1 MKWYESAHKIADD
14 ISSKYGKTL
23 RQGAAVM
30 AALSPQKDWNMNVS
44 LAKRVM
50 DIYHNP
56 EGKEMGDKEMDKARE
71 IGFGSIA
78 DKIRGRD
85 FADLMPTEKAAFIRI
100 WDEAN
105 NDRSHKN
112 IDPATGNET
121 NTVLNEDGSPTD
133 IVWGSLKE
141 IAKAVGV
148 LEDGSRRGIHDNL
161 GKSHKVRNFYNNILD
176 PNNPAG
182 HVTIDTH
189 AVAAA
194 LLRAVGGLSK
204 EVNDNFGTPS
214 NVNTGMRGMYPIYAE
229 AYRQLANELGIQ
241 PRQLQSV
248 VWEHVRNMFDP
259 VKNSGTGV
267 EDVDNIWK
275 DYTDGKISQK
285 QAQDQVHELSANM
298 GREATSNRL
307 FKQHQEAAR
316 ATERAAKAEAKARQS
331 GFEFGNAQAQGG
343 QQALTGEK

>member
-1 MKWYESAHKIADD
+1 
-14 ISSKYGKTL
+14 
-23 RQGAAVM
+23 
-30 AALSPQKDWNMNVS
+30 
-44 LAKRVM
+44 
-50 DIYHNP
+50 
-56 EGKEMGDKEMDKARE
+56 
-71 IGFGSIA
+71 
-78 DKIRGRD
+78 
-85 FADLMPTEKAAFIRI
+85 
-100 WDEAN
+100 
-105 NDRSHKN
+105 
-112 IDPATGNET
+112 
-121 NTVLNEDGSPTD
+121 
-133 IVWGSLKE
+133 LKE
-141 IAKAVGV
+141 TAKAVGV
-148 LEDGSRRGIHDNL
+148 LEDGSRRSIHDNL

-182 HVTIDTH
+182 HVTVDTH

-204 EVNDNFGTPS
+204 EVSDNFGTPS
-214 NVNTGMRGMYPIYAE
+214 NINTGMRGMYAIYAE
-229 AYRQLANELGIQ
+229 AYRQLANELGVQ
-241 PRQLQSV
+241 PRQIQSV
-248 VWEHVRNMFDP
+248 VWEHARNMFDP

-275 DYTDGKISQK
+275 DYADGKISQK

-316 ATERAAKAEAKARQS
+316 ATERAAKAEAKARQG